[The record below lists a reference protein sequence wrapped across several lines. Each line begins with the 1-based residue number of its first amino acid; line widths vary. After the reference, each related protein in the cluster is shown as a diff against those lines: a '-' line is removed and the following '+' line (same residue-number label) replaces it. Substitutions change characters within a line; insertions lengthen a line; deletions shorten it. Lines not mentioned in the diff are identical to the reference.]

1 MWSRREIHR
10 SEQEFVA
17 SRKKEIRFPKV
28 RLKKT
33 GIFTLRASRSDR
45 ICFVAKGSQYREYS
59 FTLRA
64 SHLQPPR
71 LVNMPG

>member
-1 MWSRREIHR
+1 MAVALRKRWPKKRDWRRMGT
-10 SEQEFVA
+10 
-17 SRKKEIRFPKV
+17 IRG
-28 RLKKT
+28 RRHLKPPYSLFNYW
-33 GIFTLRASRSDR
+33 GPPE
-45 ICFVAKGSQYREYS
+45 GSQYREYS